1 MLEENLEDVGDG
13 YIINYSAILD
23 IWHNFGTH
31 NAKKKFRNDPKVLV
45 KL

>member
-23 IWHNFGTH
+23 IWHNFRAH
-31 NAKKKFRNDPKVLV
+31 NAKKNLETIPN
-45 KL
+45 